1 MTPVPGK
8 KECHRKN
15 DKLLDFEH
23 EKKRLAQAETGL

>member
-1 MTPVPGK
+1 MTPVPEK
-8 KECHRKN
+8 KNVIGKN